1 MDRRERWGD
10 PEEAL
15 RIAMATMAAQ
25 MWTALP
31 GIVVSFDPATCT
43 AVIQPAIGGVQSAAD
58 GTLRPTTLPVLPD
71 VPVVF
76 QRGGGALLTFPVQEG
91 DEALL
96 VFSCRPIDAWVQSGG
111 VQRPAS
117 ARMHDLSDAFALIGP
132 MSAPNVPGGI
142 STTSVQLR
150 SNDGSAV
157 VDLNPSTHAIS
168 ITAPGG
174 LTINAPVVTLNAALA
189 QGAPMGGGTATS
201 TLIGPLN
208 VTNDVTAAG
217 KSVSTHHHTEHDG
230 PSTSTPI

>member
-10 PEEAL
+10 PEESL

-31 GIVVSFDPATCT
+31 GIVQSFDPSTCT
-43 AVIQPAIGGVQSAAD
+43 AVIQPAIGGVQSGPD
-58 GTLRPTTLPVLPD
+58 GTLQPTTLPLLQD

-76 QRGGGALLTFPVQEG
+76 QRGGGGLLTFPVKAG
-91 DEALL
+91 DEALV
-96 VFSCRPIDAWVQSGG
+96 VFSSRPIDAWWQSGG

-117 ARMHDLSDAFALIGP
+117 ARMHDLADAFALVGP

-150 SNDGSAV
+150 SNDGATV
-157 VDLNPSTHAIS
+157 VDLNPLAQTVS
-168 ITAPGG
+168 ITALGG
-174 LTINAPVVTLNAALA
+174 VTINAPTLAVNAALV
-189 QGAPMGGGTATS
+189 QGAPVGGGPATS

-208 VTNDVTAAG
+208 VTNDVTAGG
-217 KSVSTHHHTEHDG
+217 KSLKTHTHPNG
-230 PSTSTPI
+230 TPNTGAPN